1 MASNDSSVQL
11 PLILALARTDAQPK
25 GLFCLQAILVAGL
38 QGIQYAKPAKAIRLT
53 PAAMVTITSWR
64 VISGGIYLASCAVV
78 KPGDIQLRV
87 ARYYVLAVCDACGG
101 LDLRKMVQFNDGP
114 TVRQSI
120 GEAYSGKTLPP
131 DLLDLPG
138 FLLSV
143 ENQALLSFNRIM
155 TRK

>member
-1 MASNDSSVQL
+1 
-11 PLILALARTDAQPK
+11 
-25 GLFCLQAILVAGL
+25 
-38 QGIQYAKPAKAIRLT
+38 
-53 PAAMVTITSWR
+53 MVTITSWR

-101 LDLRKMVQFNDGP
+101 LDLMKMVQFNDGP